1 MRKPHFLPELKM
13 VKDNVPGLP
22 VLANTGVK
30 HETVEEIFKI
40 ADGCIVGSALKH
52 SGDTW
57 QSVDPDR
64 AKDFINRVKKIRSQI

>member
-1 MRKPHFLPELKM
+1 M
-13 VKDNVPGLP
+13 VKDSVPNLP

-30 HETVEEIFKI
+30 HETVEEIFSI
-40 ADGCIVGSALKH
+40 ADGCIVGSALKY

-64 AKDFINRVKKIRSQI
+64 AKDFMERVKKIRSQI